1 LDEKVLY
8 LALNMASGI
17 GPGKKLA
24 LLEHFRDIRTLF
36 SVDSGEIERLIPG
49 KGGSSFAGSRKIMSL
64 KAESEALKAEK
75 MGIATVHVNEK
86 HYPANL
92 LSIPDP
98 PIVLYYKGEPSKED
112 FNSIAVVG
120 CRKATVYGLKN
131 SLKLG
136 RGLADNGISV
146 ISGLAKGID
155 SEAHKGA
162 LERGGR
168 TVAIL
173 GCGVDR
179 VFPKEHKA
187 LQDEISETG
196 CLYSEFPI
204 GSDPKPFHFPM
215 RNRIICG
222 MAVGVVVVEG
232 SQDSGSLYT
241 AQYAL
246 DYGRELYAYPGP
258 AQSYNYSGTHLLIKK
273 GARLVEDVDDL
284 LEDLKLV
291 LDFSKLDKKKSN
303 KINQAMPNGENNI
316 MLIKEENKTGINLS
330 EEEELLL
337 NCLYEESKSIDRL
350 VEETK
355 LPVNQVM
362 SILSSLTIKK
372 QVERRGNYYMIAGSG
387 AVDG

>member
-1 LDEKVLY
+1 MDERVLY
-8 LALNMASGI
+8 LALNMAGGI
-17 GPGKKLA
+17 GPEKKRG
-24 LLEHFRDIRTLF
+24 LLEYFKDIRTLF
-36 SVDSGEIERLIPG
+36 SVEADEIKRLIPG
-49 KGGSSFAGSRKIMSL
+49 KGGSAFASSRKVMRL
-64 KAESEALKAEK
+64 KAENEAQKAEN
-75 MGIATVHVNEK
+75 MGISYVHINEK
-86 HYPANL
+86 HYPSNL

-120 CRKATVYGLKN
+120 CRKATAYGLKN
-131 SLKLG
+131 SLRLG
-136 RGLADNGISV
+136 RGLAENGISV

-173 GCGVDR
+173 GCGVDK

-187 LQDEISETG
+187 LHDEISERG

-204 GSDPKPFHFPM
+204 GSDPKGFHFPI

-273 GARLVEDVDDL
+273 GARLVEDVEDL
-284 LEDLKLV
+284 LEDLKMV
-291 LDFSKLDKKKSN
+291 LDFSGLHKKKLN
-303 KINQAMPNGENNI
+303 KIDEAMPNGENNI
-316 MLIKEENKTGINLS
+316 MLNKEEKKSEIELS
-330 EEEELLL
+330 EDEGLVLTS
-337 NCLYEESKSIDRL
+337 LYKGSKSVDRL
-350 VEETK
+350 VEESK

-362 SILSSLTIKK
+362 SVLTSLTIKR
-372 QVERRGNYYMIAGSG
+372 QVERKGNYYMIAGSG